1 MRVLNTS
8 RVTSY
13 IIPRDYL
20 GFILFCFIIAAMN
33 LFGSGQARILGMVLA
48 GSYSLYFLKMK
59 KGVPVEFFLYFLWLI
74 WAAAGYIVAEDK
86 DKFLDIFKT
95 VLQIGVMSFA
105 IAGITYERRSISTNF
120 LSMAL
125 GGLIILIFSVA
136 EEGLGAVLNPLEKSR
151 FTGTTSNPNFL
162 AWNLVML
169 VMALLYFW
177 GKKKDWKIR
186 SILGALISISTYSII
201 VTASRKTFLGLIVLI
216 FAWLWT
222 SYKNEL
228 KRRPS
233 YFIVIFFLILAL
245 YSVTD
250 YMIENTYMGTRFRE
264 DIVDNPITERRQGYH
279 RIIFY
284 KEGLKLLMD
293 NPIFGIGLGNFQVYS
308 EFDAESHSEY
318 IEVVSSTGIIGA
330 FLYFS
335 IYILLWR
342 RLTKIKKQS
351 TDWEVS
357 YTAGLLKAGMVMML
371 VIGFG
376 RPHFSNLL
384 AWIYLSSAIGYA
396 WSQERRLSYEG
407 QLYYDWFTSREFR
420 GRELGNDRGK
430 MRCGEGDHVRY

>member
-1 MRVLNTS
+1 
-8 RVTSY
+8 
-13 IIPRDYL
+13 
-20 GFILFCFIIAAMN
+20 
-33 LFGSGQARILGMVLA
+33 
-48 GSYSLYFLKMK
+48 
-59 KGVPVEFFLYFLWLI
+59 
-74 WAAAGYIVAEDK
+74 
-86 DKFLDIFKT
+86 
-95 VLQIGVMSFA
+95 
-105 IAGITYERRSISTNF
+105 
-120 LSMAL
+120 
-125 GGLIILIFSVA
+125 
-136 EEGLGAVLNPLEKSR
+136 
-151 FTGTTSNPNFL
+151 
-162 AWNLVML
+162 
-169 VMALLYFW
+169 
-177 GKKKDWKIR
+177 
-186 SILGALISISTYSII
+186 YSII